1 MNFKLIFRKLA
12 DIMGFIKVFFG
23 FDCKCNLNIYQKKVR
38 RMEQRIKV
46 VWGKKG
52 NMLLGRQI
60 KEHCHTCYQLY
71 YILSGEARFIVGGQE
86 FRAPGGSCFL
96 IPPMVYHLSLP
107 IEEEGTVCL
116 DFKMLIQDPE
126 LQQLLVETP
135 ERFADTG
142 PLRKQL
148 LYVEENWIS
157 RDPAKQ
163 KKISDLL
170 YALLLTFGMERIRAE
185 EKPGSRHVLTDGYSD
200 LTCSVLAYI
209 ERNYAYPFSLE
220 ELGSVLNYNKNYLC
234 SAFRKNTG
242 FCIIDYLNF
251 IRIRHAVICFA
262 FYGQDVG
269 ITCEVT
275 GFSNL
280 SHFSRTFKA
289 FTGLPPREFRR
300 AFTLSSA
307 EVNSKIFAEEP
318 ILGYRICALEEAIN
332 SLKHIGQTAA
342 NLLASGPE

>member
-1 MNFKLIFRKLA
+1 
-12 DIMGFIKVFFG
+12 
-23 FDCKCNLNIYQKKVR
+23 
-38 RMEQRIKV
+38 MEQRIKV

-86 FRAPGGSCFL
+86 FRASGGSCFL

-126 LQQLLVETP
+126 LQQLLTEIP
-135 ERFADTG
+135 ERFTDNG

-170 YALLLTFGMERIRAE
+170 YALLLTFGMERMHAE
-185 EKPGSRHVLTDGYSD
+185 EKPGSRHILTEGYSD
-200 LTCSVLAYI
+200 LTCAVLAYI
-209 ERNYAYPFSLE
+209 ERNYAYQFSLE
-220 ELGSVLNYNKNYLC
+220 DLGNALNYNKNYLC

-280 SHFSRTFKA
+280 SHFSRTFKSL
-289 FTGLPPREFRR
+289 TGLAPRDFRR
-300 AFTLSSA
+300 AFTLCSA
-307 EVNSKIFAEEP
+307 EVSSKIFAEEP
-318 ILGYRICALEEAIN
+318 ILGYRICALEEAIH

-342 NLLASGPE
+342 RLLTNGKQGL